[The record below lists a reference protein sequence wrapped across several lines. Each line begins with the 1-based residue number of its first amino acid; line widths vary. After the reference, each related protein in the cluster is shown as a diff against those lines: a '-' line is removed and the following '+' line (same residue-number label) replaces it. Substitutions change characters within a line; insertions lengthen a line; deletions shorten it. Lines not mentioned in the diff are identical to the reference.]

1 MAIRV
6 GGGTNADA
14 PWRYQNA
21 MGYGARE
28 SACVPAAVSQI
39 AGSFR
44 YLRILV
50 TLRRAIGCEL
60 LGAIGR
66 ELQHA
71 VEVLQDPKIVD
82 FNTLFHFYLRTAPTT
97 GEAFETEAAR
107 RAGLR
112 VRAEVIAGK
121 KCK

>member
-1 MAIRV
+1 MTVNRDRQIRDLYEAALRQRITDRAAFV
-6 GGGTNADA
+6 AAGAAGDA
-14 PWRYQNA
+14 
-21 MGYGARE
+21 
-28 SACVPAAVSQI
+28 
-39 AGSFR
+39 
-44 YLRILV
+44 
-50 TLRRAIGCEL
+50 
-60 LGAIGR
+60 